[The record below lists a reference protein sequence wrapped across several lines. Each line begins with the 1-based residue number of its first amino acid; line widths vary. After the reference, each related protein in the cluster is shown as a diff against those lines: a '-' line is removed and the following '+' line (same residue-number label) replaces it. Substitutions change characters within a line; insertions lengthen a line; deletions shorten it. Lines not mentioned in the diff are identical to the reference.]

1 MDNNVAEGLRTPKS
15 ESVITLRFLMF
26 IQSRPM
32 QSIQDL
38 AMKAKNELYAL
49 SRETSAGVNCDEVD
63 GFLLFSVFSVLF
75 SLSTLRCGKVWT
87 CLCCLSESW

>member
-1 MDNNVAEGLRTPKS
+1 
-15 ESVITLRFLMF
+15 
-26 IQSRPM
+26 M

-63 GFLLFSVFSVLF
+63 GFLLFSVFFCFVFFVYADVRQSVDWLVLF
-75 SLSTLRCGKVWT
+75 VRIVVSLTV
-87 CLCCLSESW
+87 